1 MQELKTQGLD
11 ADVLIQQGS
20 YVSLDAADL
29 IPTVM
34 INERLDAGRFFEGF
48 KNLIESAS
56 RAAKATHPR
65 VAIFGE
71 AAALLWAQGRKDAA
85 IRFEQLGTCLVRC
98 HKVDILCAY
107 PSTLNFQE
115 DRDSFAA
122 ICAEHS
128 VVHSE

>member
-1 MQELKTQGLD
+1 MLINLTELEHRSVASKRLQ
-11 ADVLIQQGS
+11 
-20 YVSLDAADL
+20 
-29 IPTVM
+29 
-34 INERLDAGRFFEGF
+34 ERLDADRFFESF

-85 IRFEQLGTCLVRC
+85 IRFEQLGTCLARS

-128 VVHSE
+128 VFTRSEKPQSALGQH